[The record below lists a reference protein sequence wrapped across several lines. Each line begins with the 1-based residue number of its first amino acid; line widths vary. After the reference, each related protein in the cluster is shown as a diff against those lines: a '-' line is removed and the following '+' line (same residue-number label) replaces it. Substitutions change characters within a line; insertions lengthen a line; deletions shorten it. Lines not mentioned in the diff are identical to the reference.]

1 MTSEL
6 ISPLYMVLRREE
18 RRGGREAEV
27 FEPGRRMRESELPP
41 LLFQVILTQVACTRQ
56 SVGEEGVKVLPPVA
70 LASNM
75 RRRAGG
81 RAAWQSC
88 VC

>member
-1 MTSEL
+1 MACNA
-6 ISPLYMVLRREE
+6 YRLRKEVEIE
-18 RRGGREAEV
+18 RSLN
-27 FEPGRRMRESELPP
+27 PGRRMRESE

-81 RAAWQSC
+81 RHGSRVC
-88 VC
+88 VSERERGITSPAR

>member
-1 MTSEL
+1 
-6 ISPLYMVLRREE
+6 
-18 RRGGREAEV
+18 
-27 FEPGRRMRESELPP
+27 MRESE

-81 RAAWQSC
+81 LHGSRVC
-88 VC
+88 VSERERGITSPAR